1 MISCYFG
8 VPGVGKTTL
17 ASYFTRKYRNK
28 YKHIYTNFYCKG
40 VEQINFK
47 DLGIYKIYD
56 SLIILDELTLDA
68 DSRDFKSFPPD
79 VRDFFV
85 LHRHVNCD
93 IIYLVQDYGR
103 ADKIIK
109 DLTYDLWY
117 LQRSVIP
124 FFSKF
129 LRAKRIYRHYKI
141 NEERDELVL
150 GYRYPN
156 WSERFFDHTT
166 RFVYCPKYYKYF
178 NTHDELKLANREV
191 FESCLWDPLPSSSLS
206 FKFFKRKQNS

>member
-8 VPGVGKTTL
+8 VPGVGKTTI
-17 ASYFTRKYRNK
+17 ATYFTRKYRKK
-28 YKHIYTNFYCKG
+28 YKHIYTNFYCRGAEK
-40 VEQINFK
+40 IDFK
-47 DLGIYKIYD
+47 DLAIYKMYD

-68 DSRDFKSFPPD
+68 DSRDFKSFPPQ

-124 FFSKF
+124 FFKKF

-141 NEERDELVL
+141 NEEKDELVL

-156 WSERFFDHTT
+156 LPERIFDRTT
-166 RFVYCPKYYKYF
+166 KFVYCPKYYKYF
-178 NTHDELKLANREV
+178 NTFDELKLANREV
-191 FESCLWDPLPSSSLS
+191 FRSSLWGQVPKS
-206 FKFFKRKQNS
+206 RIKLFFESLQQK